1 VAEFRR
7 WQNFGGFGEQITA
20 VELLAQ
26 ATEGM
31 ITETESEGMITEK
44 GRESGHPRVEVACVA
59 FSHGVSFLG
68 VHDVPE
74 VDEML

>member
-1 VAEFRR
+1 
-7 WQNFGGFGEQITA
+7 
-20 VELLAQ
+20 
-26 ATEGM
+26 
-31 ITETESEGMITEK
+31 MITEK